1 MVKNESFSYIH
12 ATSVKN
18 YLIENKKEKKEN
30 GDFCYIQI
38 NFSQKQPEKEI
49 LHEFIWH
56 LVCLYISVAGTDLY
70 S

>member
-1 MVKNESFSYIH
+1 MILLHTRNFREKLFDKEQ
-12 ATSVKN
+12 
-18 YLIENKKEKKEN
+18 NKKKNEN